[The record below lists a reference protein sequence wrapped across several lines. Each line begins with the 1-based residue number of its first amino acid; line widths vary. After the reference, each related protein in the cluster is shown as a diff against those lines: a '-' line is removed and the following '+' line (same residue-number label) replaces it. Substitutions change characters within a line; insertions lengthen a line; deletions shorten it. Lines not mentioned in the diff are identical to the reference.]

1 MNKTED
7 SLFTILK
14 GTEIQSSSQNTLSST
29 HIVFGN
35 STSGKSSIIQSLT
48 TANQANSVGLLYS
61 YYHTNVAGKKQTLQF
76 YEVSGES
83 FQHLKLLPLT
93 RLNTS
98 SVSYVVVV
106 DLSENPSDLL
116 DALMKQI
123 EELRGQLER
132 LLQKVLSASEYQ
144 DVEQRCYAQIQNNP
158 DRMKIRPLLL
168 PLLVVGWKYDM
179 FSKNLDVEVRK
190 WITRGLR
197 YISHLNNASL
207 VYGSSSDPSLVRQAI
222 HNQLSNLKINQ
233 SDHMKMVYMSRGVD
247 SVE

>member
-1 MNKTED
+1 ME
-7 SLFTILK
+7 
-14 GTEIQSSSQNTLSST
+14 
-29 HIVFGN
+29 
-35 STSGKSSIIQSLT
+35 
-48 TANQANSVGLLYS
+48 
-61 YYHTNVAGKKQTLQF
+61 
-76 YEVSGES
+76 
-83 FQHLKLLPLT
+83 
-93 RLNTS
+93 
-98 SVSYVVVV
+98 
-106 DLSENPSDLL
+106 
-116 DALMKQI
+116 
-123 EELRGQLER
+123 
-132 LLQKVLSASEYQ
+132 QK
-144 DVEQRCYAQIQNNP
+144 CYAQIQNNP

-247 SVE
+247 SVEQIGLPQIASSQISPIDAINKIIKENVVVNPNPVKKIVRKKVGESEWEQHREDKIDRVKKEKERF